1 MCRVESEDLAPGVER
16 ERGLENGEEDGVC
29 RAPQDARLGAA
40 GRGARC

>member
-16 ERGLENGEEDGVC
+16 EAWRMERRTESAGA
-29 RAPQDARLGAA
+29 RQDAHLGAA